1 MDIYKAKVLA
11 TGEKLIVYKLANSN
25 WYDYENQ
32 EQDKLPVAVKANKKE
47 FTPDE
52 LELNKRPIKS

>member
-11 TGEKLIVYKLANSN
+11 TGERLKVYELANGN

-47 FTPDE
+47 FTPNE
-52 LELNKRPIKS
+52 LELNKRPIKN